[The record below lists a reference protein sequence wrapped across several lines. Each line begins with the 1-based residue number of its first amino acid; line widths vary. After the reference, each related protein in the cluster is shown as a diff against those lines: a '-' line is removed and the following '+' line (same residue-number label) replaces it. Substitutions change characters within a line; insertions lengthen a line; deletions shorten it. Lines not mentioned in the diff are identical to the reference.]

1 MSLRTRR
8 SAVVGLGAAL
18 GAALTGS
25 FATPVSATPT
35 PVSATPALAGP
46 AAGRDASGAPGRP
59 PLRRAHAHN
68 DYEHTHP
75 LADALSY
82 GFGSVEADIW
92 LVGGRLLVAHDASGL
107 DPSRT
112 LEALYLDPLERRV
125 RAGHGRVYPG
135 HNLSLQLLVD
145 IKTDGAATYRELSRR
160 LRRYGT
166 LFTSCADGR
175 IRRGAVTAVVSGDR
189 GARGPMAGERLRHAF
204 YDGRLADLG
213 GGSPASFIPLVSDN
227 WSAGFG
233 WQGVGPMPAAERAR
247 LRRIV
252 SAAHAEGRRV
262 RFWATPDRPGPAR
275 EAVWRELLSAG
286 VDVLNTDDLA
296 GLEAFLR
303 AAG

>member
-25 FATPVSATPT
+25 FATPVFATP
-35 PVSATPALAGP
+35 VVAAPA
-46 AAGRDASGAPGRP
+46 AAGREASGAPGRP

-75 LADALSY
+75 LIDALSH
-82 GFGSVEADIW
+82 GFAGVEADIW

-107 DPSRT
+107 DPART

-125 RAGHGRVYPG
+125 RAGHGRVYQG
-135 HNLSLQLLVD
+135 YDLSLRLLVD

-189 GARGPMAGERLRHAF
+189 GARGPMAEERLRHAF

-247 LRRIV
+247 LRQIV

-303 AAG
+303 AG

>member
-8 SAVVGLGAAL
+8 AAVVTFGAAL

-25 FATPVSATPT
+25 FAAPGYAAPV
-35 PVSATPALAGP
+35 
-46 AAGRDASGAPGRP
+46 AAERDAAGAPGRP

-68 DYEHTHP
+68 DYEHPHP
-75 LADALSY
+75 LADALGH

-92 LVGGRLLVAHDASGL
+92 LVGGELLVAHDASGL
-107 DPSRT
+107 DPART
-112 LEALYLDPLERRV
+112 LEALYLDPLQRRV
-125 RAGHGRVYPG
+125 RAGHGRVYRG
-135 HNLSLQLLVD
+135 YDLSLKLLVD

-175 IRRGAVTAVVSGDR
+175 IRRGAVTAVISGDR
-189 GARGPMAGERLRHAF
+189 GARGPMEQERLRHAF

-213 GGSPASFIPLVSDN
+213 AGAPASFVSLVSDN
-227 WSAGFG
+227 WNGVFG
-233 WQGVGPMPAAERAR
+233 WQGTGPMPAPEKAR

-252 SAAHAEGRRV
+252 STAHAEGRTV
-262 RFWATPDRPGPAR
+262 RFWATPDQPGPAR

-286 VDVLNTDDLA
+286 VDFLNTDDLA
-296 GLEAFLR
+296 GLETFLR
-303 AAG
+303 RAG